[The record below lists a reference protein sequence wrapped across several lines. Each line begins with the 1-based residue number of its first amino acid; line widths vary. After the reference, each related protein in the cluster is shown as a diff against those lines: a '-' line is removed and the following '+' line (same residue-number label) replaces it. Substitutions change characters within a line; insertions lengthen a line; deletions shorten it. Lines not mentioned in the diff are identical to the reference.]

1 VPQPPRLWTFRT
13 SPFSGKVRA
22 AFAEKGVPVELVE
35 IDPVR
40 RPGRLRE
47 LSPVN
52 RVPVLEL
59 DGIAL
64 RESSVICEWLED
76 VHPDPPLWP
85 ADPDLRAWAR
95 GWAKWL
101 DDHSVRS
108 FFLGMRKM
116 AFGMAPDDP
125 EDVVERL
132 LGRVPGYWEVVEGA
146 LTVHDGPWL
155 AGGQFTYADL
165 SGLAIA
171 VRLVQWRP
179 DLQPGADALP
189 RVAAW
194 LAALRE
200 RPSAAAIDAR
210 GPEKLSG

>member
-1 VPQPPRLWTFRT
+1 MPQPPRLWTFRT
-13 SPFSGKVRA
+13 SPFAGKVRA
-22 AFAEKGVPVELVE
+22 AFAEKGVAVELVE

-40 RPGRLRE
+40 RPPRLRE

-59 DGIAL
+59 DGVVV

-76 VHPDPPLWP
+76 VQPDPALWP

-132 LGRVPGYWEVVEGA
+132 LGRVPGDWEVVEEALGA
-146 LTVHDGPWL
+146 HEGPWL
-155 AGGQFTYADL
+155 TGAQFTFADL
-165 SGLAIA
+165 SGMALA

-179 DLQPGADALP
+179 DLQPDPAAQP
-189 RVAAW
+189 RATAW

-200 RPSAAAIDAR
+200 RPSASAIDAR